1 MSDDGK
7 DAPSPPA
14 QTTTKPQVQ
23 NKPETEQ
30 QPEKSKEETLKQARI
45 FLQDEAVKKS
55 TSAERTEFLKS
66 KGLSDGDIQEL
77 LKEVAKEAVAAA
89 EPAST
94 PTPVTPTPKSTPQ
107 SSFQD
112 DPIDVSTAL
121 IKREDRPPIVTYP
134 EFLTKPTRP
143 PPLMTVNTFLN
154 TVYAFSGLA
163 TLVYGTSKFVLEPMV
178 AQLTEARG
186 QLAETTKADL
196 NKLVS
201 KLESTVSE
209 IPVYKSKENLTL
221 LHGDDNEDAVS
232 HYDDPAELFH
242 RDIGVQTSP
251 SDLSGRS
258 SPASLRPESATDYQ
272 ARRLKALVSSLKEI
286 RDGLV
291 DQSESL
297 ADAKTVLNVF
307 NDDLEKLSAAH
318 VTDFV
323 GGFNL
328 YGVSSRN
335 EPNDEIKQ
343 ARDNIRRVKG
353 VLLSARTFPTTGPG
367 PAR

>member
-14 QTTTKPQVQ
+14 QTNPESQPPQ

-30 QPEKSKEETLKQARI
+30 QPEKSKEETFKQARI
-45 FLQDEAVKKS
+45 FLQDEAVKNS
-55 TSAERTEFLKS
+55 TPGERTEFLKS

-77 LKEVAKEAVAAA
+77 LKEVTQEAVAAA

-94 PTPVTPTPKSTPQ
+94 PTPATPTTPAPQ
-107 SSFQD
+107 ANFQD

-143 PPLMTVNTFLN
+143 PPLMTVNSFLN
-154 TVYAFSGLA
+154 TVYAFTGLS
-163 TLVYGTSKFVLEPMV
+163 TLVYGTSKFVVEPMV
-178 AQLTEARG
+178 AQLTDARG
-186 QLAETTKADL
+186 QLADTTKDDL
-196 NKLVS
+196 SKLVS

-221 LHGDDNEDAVS
+221 LHGDENEDAAS

-242 RDIGVQTSP
+242 RDVGVQTSP
-251 SDLSGRS
+251 SDFSGRS
-258 SPASLRPESATDYQ
+258 SPSNPRPESATDYQ
-272 ARRLKALVSSLKEI
+272 ARRLTALVSSLKEV

-291 DQSESL
+291 GQSESL
-297 ADAKTVLNVF
+297 ADVKTVLNVF
-307 NDDLEKLSAAH
+307 KDDLETLSSAH

-335 EPNDEIKQ
+335 EPDDEIKK

-353 VLLSARTFPTTGPG
+353 VLLSARTFPTGQG
-367 PAR
+367 AAR